1 MEPMETPV
9 MPHSTEKRWRYAPNV
24 IALGWVSFLTD
35 MASEMLYPLIPL
47 FLTTTL
53 GASPAI
59 VGLIDGVAE
68 GISTL
73 LRWFAGAISD
83 HYRRRKPFIFAGYT
97 LSALSKP
104 LMGMAA
110 LVMGWPLFL
119 VARIVDR
126 VGKSIRTAP
135 RDALIADSTPAER
148 RGAAFGLH
156 RAMDTA
162 GAVAGP
168 AVALLVLWRWPH
180 LPLHYLFFLA
190 LVPGLGSSLLTLV
203 MIRDVPAEK
212 VSSGPRPAIWR
223 RYPAAFWRVLI
234 VIGIF
239 SLANSSDS
247 FLVLRSKDDGLSF
260 VQIVMAFMLYNL
272 MYALLSSPMGRLSD
286 RVGRRPV
293 IAGGWLLYA
302 AVYAGFAILRTPLA
316 PWVLWGLYGA
326 YQAMSEGVSK
336 ALIGDTISARDR
348 AGAIGLTYTIAGLA
362 QFVAS
367 VVAGS
372 TWGVHVG
379 GWHLP
384 FVMGSGLAL
393 VAVMALMLMVPLRH
407 AAQRV

>member
-1 MEPMETPV
+1 METPV
-9 MPHSTEKRWRYAPNV
+9 IPRRTEKRWHYAPNV

-35 MASEMLYPLIPL
+35 MASEMLYPIIPL

-59 VGLIDGVAE
+59 VGLIDGIAE

-104 LMGMAA
+104 VMGMAA
-110 LVMGWPLFL
+110 LAIGWPLFL

-135 RDALIADSTPAER
+135 RDALIADSTPVEH

-168 AVALLVLWRWPH
+168 AVALLVLWSWPDV
-180 LPLHYLFFLA
+180 PLHYLFFLA
-190 LVPGLGSSLLTLV
+190 LLPGLGSSLLTLV

-212 VSSGPRPAIWR
+212 LSSGPRPAIWR
-223 RYPAAFWRVLI
+223 RYPAAFWRVLT

-260 VQIVMAFMLYNL
+260 VQIVLAFMLYNL
-272 MYALLSSPMGRLSD
+272 VYALLSSPMGRLSD

-302 AVYAGFAILRTPLA
+302 GVYAGFAILRTPLA
-316 PWVLWGLYGA
+316 PWVLWSLYGA

-336 ALIGDTISARDR
+336 ALIGDTVCAQDR

-372 TWGVHVG
+372 TWGVHLG

-384 FVMGSGLAL
+384 FVLGSGLAFI
-393 VAVMALMLMVPLRH
+393 AVGALMLMVPLRH
-407 AAQRV
+407 STQHV